1 MTAKSPIALIDLAA
15 QQNRIRP
22 AIDLAL
28 KRVLDHG
35 QYIMGPEVAALE
47 KDLAAFCGARHVIS
61 CSNGT
66 DALLMVMMAKGIGPG
81 DAIICPAFTFT
92 ATPEVIGLIGATPV
106 MCDVEDG
113 TFNIDPVRLPDAIA
127 AARSKGLTP
136 RAIIA
141 VDLFGQPADYAKI
154 QAIAEHE
161 GLWILADAAQSFGAS
176 YKDRAVGT
184 LGLATSTSFFPA
196 KPLGCY
202 GDGGAICT
210 DDDGLA
216 AILRSIRVHGKGS
229 DKYDNVRIGLNAR
242 LDTMQAAILIEKLK
256 IFADEIAAR
265 NRIADR
271 YNLMLGN
278 VSRLTVPTVSQGT
291 TSVWAQYT
299 IRVPAA
305 IRDDLAAAL
314 ANDGIPTAVYYPK
327 PIHMQMAYRS
337 APIPNSG
344 VLVSERLA
352 TEVLSLPMHP
362 YLTADDQE
370 SVVTSVVRAMH
381 QLSKSSSRD

>member
-22 AIDLAL
+22 AIDQAL

-141 VDLFGQPADYAKI
+141 VDLFGQPADYTKI
-154 QAIAEHE
+154 QTIAERE

-176 YKDRAVGT
+176 YQGRAVGT

-210 DDDGLA
+210 DDDSLA
-216 AILRSIRVHGKGS
+216 AVLRSIRVHGKGS

-278 VSRLTVPTVSQGT
+278 IASLAVPTVPQGT

-305 IRDDLAAAL
+305 IRDSLAAAL
-314 ANDGIPTAVYYPK
+314 ANDCIPTAVYYPK

-337 APIPNSG
+337 VPIPDSG
-344 VLVSERLA
+344 VPVSERLA

-362 YLTADDQE
+362 YLTDDDQDR
-370 SVVTSVVRAMH
+370 VVTSVVAAMH
-381 QLSKSSSRD
+381 RLSNSTSPD